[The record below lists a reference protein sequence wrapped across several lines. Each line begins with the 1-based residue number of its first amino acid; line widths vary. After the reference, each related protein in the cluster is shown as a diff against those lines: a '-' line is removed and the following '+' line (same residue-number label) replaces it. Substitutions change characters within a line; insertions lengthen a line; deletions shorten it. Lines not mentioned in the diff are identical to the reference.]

1 MTNLDPYKTRADFP
15 ILHQDINGKPLVY
28 FDNGA
33 SSQKP
38 KVVIDAVS
46 NYYSKSHANVHRG
59 VHTLSQEATNMYE
72 DARRKLKTF
81 VNARFE
87 EEIVFTSGT
96 TQSINLLAFSIG
108 EKYIQKGDE
117 ILITEMEHHSNIVPW
132 QMLCE
137 RKGATLKVAP
147 IFDNGELNVDAFK
160 QLLSYKTKLAAFIHV
175 SNTLGTVNPVKEL
188 INACNANGTK
198 VFIDGAQSA
207 PHLKID
213 VQDLNCDFYAFS
225 GHKLCGPTGIGIIY
239 GRKDLLEE
247 MPPYQGGG
255 EMIKTVTF
263 EKTTYNELPHKFE
276 AGTPNIAGV
285 IGLGVA
291 IDYINNLGLLNIEKY
306 ENELL
311 QYATKQLIENIP
323 EIKIYGNAKHKASLI
338 SFLIGNHHPYDVGAL
353 LDQMGIAVRTGHH
366 CTEPLMSRYG
376 IPGTIR
382 ASFSFYNTKEEI
394 DKMISGLQKAL
405 NILS

>member
-1 MTNLDPYKTRADFP
+1 MFDVNNIRKDFP
-15 ILHQDINGKPLVY
+15 ILERTVNGQPLVY
-28 FDNGA
+28 FDNA
-33 SSQKP
+33 ATSQTP
-38 KVVIDAVS
+38 NQVIDVIADYYRNYNS
-46 NYYSKSHANVHRG
+46 NIHRG
-59 VHTLSQEATNMYE
+59 VHTLSQEATDAYE
-72 DARRKLKTF
+72 GARKTVQKHF
-81 VNARFE
+81 NAAHPY
-87 EEIVFTSGT
+87 EIIMTSGT
-96 TQSINLLAFSIG
+96 THSINIIASGYTQILR
-108 EKYIQKGDE
+108 EGDE
-117 ILITEMEHHSNIVPW
+117 LILSAMEHHSNIVPW

-160 QLLSYKTKLAAFIHV
+160 QLLSHKTKLAAFTHV

-188 INACNANGTK
+188 INACSANGTK

-207 PHLKID
+207 PHLKVD

-225 GHKLCGPTGIGIIY
+225 GHKLYGPTGIGIIY
-239 GRKDLLEE
+239 GRKELLKE

-291 IDYINNLGLLNIEKY
+291 IDYINNLGLVNIEQY

-323 EIKIYGNAKHKASLI
+323 EIKIYGHAKQKASLI

-382 ASFSFYNTKEEI
+382 ASFSFYNTKGEI
-394 DKMISGLQKAL
+394 DKMISGLKKAL

>member
-1 MTNLDPYKTRADFP
+1 
-15 ILHQDINGKPLVY
+15 
-28 FDNGA
+28 
-33 SSQKP
+33 
-38 KVVIDAVS
+38 
-46 NYYSKSHANVHRG
+46 
-59 VHTLSQEATNMYE
+59 
-72 DARRKLKTF
+72 
-81 VNARFE
+81 
-87 EEIVFTSGT
+87 
-96 TQSINLLAFSIG
+96 
-108 EKYIQKGDE
+108 
-117 ILITEMEHHSNIVPW
+117 
-132 QMLCE
+132 
-137 RKGATLKVAP
+137 
-147 IFDNGELNVDAFK
+147 
-160 QLLSYKTKLAAFIHV
+160 
-175 SNTLGTVNPVKEL
+175 
-188 INACNANGTK
+188 
-198 VFIDGAQSA
+198 
-207 PHLKID
+207 
-213 VQDLNCDFYAFS
+213 
-225 GHKLCGPTGIGIIY
+225 
-239 GRKDLLEE
+239 
-247 MPPYQGGG
+247 
-255 EMIKTVTF
+255 MIKTVTF